1 MADSGKHLI
10 NYNRK
15 TFYNTGPSICIVSE
29 RRVRYLTGEN
39 LKAVL
44 AEFSTLS

>member
-1 MADSGKHLI
+1 MAGSGKHLI
-10 NYNRK
+10 NYDRK

-29 RRVRYLTGEN
+29 RGGRYLTGEN
-39 LKAVL
+39 RKAVW